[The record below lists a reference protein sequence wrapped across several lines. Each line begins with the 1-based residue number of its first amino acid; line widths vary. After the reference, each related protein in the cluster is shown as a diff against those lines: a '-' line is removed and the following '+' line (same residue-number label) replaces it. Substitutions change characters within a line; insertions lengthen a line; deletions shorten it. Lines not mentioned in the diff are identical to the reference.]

1 MINYKLYL
9 SISQIKFYI
18 SYFAKYLL
26 YPTWL
31 GLYFYMIWW
40 IFGLKTKWLLSVM
53 YIPKYINEIIDRTY
67 IELEYDYWNIP
78 GVV

>member
-26 YPTWL
+26 YSTWL
-31 GLYFYMIWW
+31 GLYFYIIWW
-40 IFGLKTKWLLSVM
+40 NFGLKTKWLLSLM
-53 YIPKYINEIIDRTY
+53 
-67 IELEYDYWNIP
+67 
-78 GVV
+78 